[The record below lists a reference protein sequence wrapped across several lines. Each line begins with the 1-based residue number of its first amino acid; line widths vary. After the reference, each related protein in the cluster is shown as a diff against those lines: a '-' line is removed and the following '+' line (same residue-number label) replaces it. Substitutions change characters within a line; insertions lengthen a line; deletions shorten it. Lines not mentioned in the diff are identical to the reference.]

1 MAKKKK
7 LETVDDFEKEA
18 AEILDKA
25 KEAGVQGNFFFRTT
39 FDRYVTQIKIMTGLK
54 KVLDEEESLL
64 VTKEYVKGRCNVY
77 VHPAVKEFNTTS
89 TAANR
94 TVETLMKIID
104 QFKGDEKKEIPK
116 DPLAAILGGG
126 DMDG

>member
-25 KEAGVQGNFFFRTT
+25 KEAGVQGNFFFKTT
-39 FDRYVTQIKIMTGLK
+39 FERYITQVKILKGLQE
-54 KVLDEEESLL
+54 VLKNEESLL

-77 VHPAVKEFNTTS
+77 VHPAVKEYNSTS
-89 TAANR
+89 SAANK
-94 TVETLMKIID
+94 TVETLMKVIS
-104 QFKGDEKKEIPK
+104 QWGEKEQDKPA
-116 DPLAAILGGG
+116 DPLASLLNGV
-126 DMDG
+126 MEDG